1 MSIAQNDKN
10 INKTVIGA
18 DVSKDSIE
26 ISVNGN
32 KSDTV
37 QNTPKGVQALIKRLQ
52 KNRSD
57 MVVFEPTG
65 GYERKLANMLAAAE
79 IAYHRCHPNYVRYF
93 ARSLGVRAKTD
104 ALDAKILALYGLKND
119 LEPTPPP
126 DPIAEEGQYWLKM
139 RMDTVKTAVQ
149 YANRKRH
156 LEDHETGKMAE
167 TIVRFMK
174 ETGESAMQKALAQI
188 KKCPDL
194 HRRFGL
200 LKSVPGFGD
209 LIAAYLVL
217 FVPELGCRSGKQIS
231 SLLGLAPWARE
242 SGKSY
247 GRRRIRGGRGHVR
260 SLLYMSAMSAV
271 LANAILKRGTPWSSS
286 APASPEAENAPQA
299 EAPAASSSG
308 EFGDGALAGLGD
320 GPASLGRRSTQGVV
334 DATRILNDGSVVSFG
349 SAEKRSPRRS
359 FGTSE
364 SKMVDSEHRYSRA
377 SGNPES
383 SRQRPRLHA
392 DMSQLKP

>member
-1 MSIAQNDKN
+1 MHQVGTVERMIAQLWEKGAANQTAGRQDPRAIRAEKRS
-10 INKTVIGA
+10 GA
-18 DVSKDSIE
+18 D
-26 ISVNGN
+26 
-32 KSDTV
+32 
-37 QNTPKGVQALIKRLQ
+37 PAA
-52 KNRSD
+52 RSD
-57 MVVFEPTG
+57 RG
-65 GYERKLANMLAAAE
+65 GG
-79 IAYHRCHPNYVRYF
+79 
-93 ARSLGVRAKTD
+93 S
-104 ALDAKILALYGLKND
+104 ILAEDG
-119 LEPTPPP
+119 
-126 DPIAEEGQYWLKM
+126 
-139 RMDTVKTAVQ
+139 MDTVKTAVQ

-271 LANAILKRGTPWSSS
+271 RHNPDMKAFYERLLRFGKPKKVALAAVIRKLAVLANAILKRGTPWSSS
-286 APASPEAENAPQA
+286 APASSEASASPEAENAPQA

-364 SKMVDSEHRYSRA
+364 SKNGCHSRE
-377 SGNPES
+377 SGNLE
-383 SRQRPRLHA
+383 A
-392 DMSQLKP
+392 SQKPSASALRYVPTKDIRSGLRVACWRRAV